1 MQRAFIKLA
10 WTVVFGISVL
20 IAGCG
25 GDGGPSAVGAPAPT
39 PAPNPSVGASNP
51 VAADTTAP
59 SAPGAFTASSSTS
72 DTVSIG
78 WLPSTDNVAVIGYE
92 IWRNGKRLQATPG
105 DQTIFQD
112 KGLMPDT
119 TYTYAVRA
127 VDAAGNFS
135 AFGANLNVGTL
146 AIASPAD
153 TTPPSAPTAPS
164 ASQVTA
170 TSLTLSWE
178 ASTDNTGVVR
188 YEVYRNGT
196 TLVGSTAQTFLVL
209 TGLTAN
215 TTYSLTIKAFDA
227 AGNVSGAS
235 TTVVV
240 STAAAPVTPVPP
252 VQPVPPVTPAPV
264 TPAPDNT
271 APSVPTGLTASN
283 VANTSLTVNWTASTD
298 NVGVVAYKV
307 YRGGTLVG
315 STSAT
320 NYTLTGLTA
329 STSYAIA
336 VQAIDAAANASAAS
350 AALNVSTTS
359 AAAPIGGYPVS
370 VIGPVE
376 IISWAPAT
384 AYPGVPYRYRVGV
397 IGGQAPYTYS
407 VVTAPPGVTIAA
419 GTGELSW
426 TAPAS
431 AASPVSIKLRATDS
445 LGSAVDQTLSVQV
458 TSNGF
463 YFVSP
468 AGNDSTGAGT
478 LASPWK
484 TIANALTKGATG
496 DTLYVRG
503 GSYTGGFDFVV
514 GKITRLVG
522 YPGDA
527 MPAIDL
533 NFTNINP
540 RSSRTWVEGLE
551 IFNFSHHGFHVD
563 GNQSDLVFRRNH
575 MHHLYDPSQSENP
588 SFIFFAD
595 NQYYDRIIIQDNIF
609 HDLFDRGSGLHG
621 DTTANYHGGAS
632 VMYNV
637 RSALVENN
645 EVWAI
650 DGPCFKD
657 KDNGQRNTFRG
668 NYFHD
673 CASGAI
679 HLASQYTQDRI
690 EVSWNVLIGGVS
702 IGQQPGYI
710 RDIDIRHNTLLGSI
724 DFGCVVGDPNSKNFI
739 VRDNILIPDNFF
751 AYASINCKFPDNT
764 LDLSSQTK
772 TLGPEGRF
780 DYNLIDSSY
789 AYVFGYGWYA
799 TNLDWAAWRATYGK
813 DAHSKKTTALLTN
826 VGLKDYRP
834 KATSAA
840 CGAASDGRAMGALA
854 CAP

>member
-1 MQRAFIKLA
+1 MQRAFVKPA
-10 WTVVFGISVL
+10 WTMALGISVL
-20 IAGCG
+20 LMTGCG
-25 GDGGPSAVGAPAPT
+25 GGSGPSDTGTPPPPTVVVSPDPSAVPGSPAAPDT
-39 PAPNPSVGASNP
+39 
-51 VAADTTAP
+51 ADTTAP
-59 SAPGAFTASSSTS
+59 SAPGAFTASSTS
-72 DTVSIG
+72 ESISIG
-78 WLPSTDNVAVIGYE
+78 WLASTDNVGVIGYE
-92 IWRNGKRLQATPG
+92 IWRNGRRLQATPG
-105 DQTIFQD
+105 DQTTFQD
-112 KGLMPDT
+112 NGLTAGT

-135 AFGANLNVGTL
+135 AFGGNLNVSTL
-146 AIASPAD
+146 APASPGD
-153 TTPPSAPTAPS
+153 TAPPSAPTAPA

-170 TSLTLSWE
+170 TSLTLSWG
-178 ASTDNTGVVR
+178 ASSDNTGVVR

-196 TLVGSTAQTFLVL
+196 TLLGSTAQTFLVL
-209 TGLTAN
+209 TGLTAS
-215 TTYSLTIKAFDA
+215 TTYSLTVKAFDA
-227 AGNVSGAS
+227 AGNAS
-235 TTVVV
+235 VASITVVV
-240 STAAAPVTPVPP
+240 STAAAPAKPVTPVTPVPD
-252 VQPVPPVTPAPV
+252 T
-264 TPAPDNT
+264 T
-271 APSVPTGLTASN
+271 APSVPAGLAASN
-283 VANTSLTVNWTASTD
+283 VASTSLTVSWTASTD

-307 YRGGTLVG
+307 YRDGALVG
-315 STSAT
+315 STNVTSF
-320 NYTLTGLTA
+320 TLTGLTA

-336 VQAIDAAANASAAS
+336 VRAVDAAANASAAS
-350 AALNVSTTS
+350 AALNVSTGS
-359 AAAPIGGYPVS
+359 ATPPTGPTGGYPVS

-407 VVTAPPGVTIAA
+407 VVTAPSGVTIAA
-419 GTGELSW
+419 STGELSW

-445 LGSAVDQTLSVQV
+445 LGAAVDQTFSVQV
-458 TSNGF
+458 TSSGF

-468 AGNDSTGAGT
+468 TGNDSTGTGT

-484 TIANALTKGATG
+484 TISHALTKGATG

-503 GSYTGGFDFVV
+503 GSYTGGFDFVA
-514 GKITRLVG
+514 GKITRIVG

-563 GNQSDLVFRRNH
+563 GSQSDLVFRRNH

-690 EVSWNVLIGGVS
+690 EVSWNVLVGGVS

-724 DFGCVVGDPNSKNFI
+724 EFGCVVGDPNSKNFI
-739 VRDNILIPDNFF
+739 VRDNILVPDNFF

-764 LDLSSQTK
+764 LDLSSQNK
-772 TLGPEGRF
+772 TLSAEGRF
-780 DYNLIDSSY
+780 DYNLVDSSY
-789 AYVFGYGWYA
+789 AHVFGYGWYA
-799 TNLDWAAWRATYGK
+799 TNLDWSTWRTTYGK
-813 DAHSKKTTALLTN
+813 DAHSKKTTAQLTS
-826 VGLKDYRP
+826 VSLKDYRP